1 LGGISAAAAGLLVA
15 TGVRLL
21 LPHRH
26 PPAAIIFAG
35 LALLLLAFSKLPLLA
50 VLFILVPASI
60 AVAAF
65 FPASSR

>member
-15 TGVRLL
+15 TGVKLL

-26 PPAAIIFAG
+26 RPAAIIFAV
-35 LALLLLAFSKLPLLA
+35 LALVMLAFSKLPLAA

-60 AVAAF
+60 AVAAL